1 MEFIDSAGMKGLKRS
16 FANAIEPANFI
27 IKFRIDEDDGFVP
40 FELTN
45 ILTGERM
52 TLRQMDEYYWLL
64 VRCPIVREEDKWAK
78 HGSGDVINGIAS
90 SLTSVT
96 ATSATRWL
104 RQRQDACV

>member
-78 HGSGDVINGIAS
+78 WEAEASGQ
-90 SLTSVT
+90 T
-96 ATSATRWL
+96 WFW
-104 RQRQDACV
+104 